1 MSDAPDYSEALQL
14 VLPHVT
20 PLDRED
26 TVPLHDADGRV
37 LSESIHADRDLP
49 PFNRSAMD
57 GYAMRQTDLASGR
70 PLPCHGHLAAGCSAD
85 IDVPE
90 GTCIAIATGAPVP
103 DALDLVVPHERSDRG
118 DRRGEPV
125 RFDSIDIEVGHAI
138 HPRAADA
145 ARGDVLVA
153 PGTRLHADHLGLA
166 ATTGCTSLRV
176 RSRPTVA
183 VLTTGDEVVPI
194 DTTPAPHQIRN
205 GNAPMLQA
213 LVSRMGG
220 ACMSHRHLPDD
231 PDAVLHAIDAGL
243 GAADMVVTV
252 GGISAGDRDFIP
264 GQLAALSVEPLLRG
278 AAIQPGKPIRVGR
291 SPSGR
296 FVVSLPGNPVSVL
309 ATACLIL
316 WPILDRLAGGDGQ
329 LPWRTV
335 TLTEPMKP
343 NARRFQFRPARL
355 DPDGTAT
362 VPSWAGSG
370 DLAHVAVTDGL
381 LALPRQAE
389 PVPAGN
395 TLEFLPWPS

>member
-1 MSDAPDYSEALQL
+1 MIRTQSFMRSTLDSAPPTWWS
-14 VLPHVT
+14 P
-20 PLDRED
+20 
-26 TVPLHDADGRV
+26 
-37 LSESIHADRDLP
+37 
-49 PFNRSAMD
+49 SA
-57 GYAMRQTDLASGR
+57 AS
-70 PLPCHGHLAAGCSAD
+70 AQ
-85 IDVPE
+85 V
-90 GTCIAIATGAPVP
+90 IATSFPANS
-103 DALDLVVPHERSDRG
+103 PH
-118 DRRGEPV
+118 
-125 RFDSIDIEVGHAI
+125 
-138 HPRAADA
+138 
-145 ARGDVLVA
+145 
-153 PGTRLHADHLGLA
+153 
-166 ATTGCTSLRV
+166 
-176 RSRPTVA
+176 
-183 VLTTGDEVVPI
+183 
-194 DTTPAPHQIRN
+194 
-205 GNAPMLQA
+205 
-213 LVSRMGG
+213 
-220 ACMSHRHLPDD
+220 
-231 PDAVLHAIDAGL
+231 
-243 GAADMVVTV
+243 
-252 GGISAGDRDFIP
+252 
-264 GQLAALSVEPLLRG
+264 SVEPLLRG